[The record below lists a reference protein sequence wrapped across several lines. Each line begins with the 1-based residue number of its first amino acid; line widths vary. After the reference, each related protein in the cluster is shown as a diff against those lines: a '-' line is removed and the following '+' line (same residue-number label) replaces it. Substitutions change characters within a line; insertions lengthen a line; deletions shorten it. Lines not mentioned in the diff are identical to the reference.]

1 MGPKTLTIEISPELE
16 AVLGSDS
23 EAKQEI
29 HQALVMDLL
38 RQGKLSRGKAAELL
52 HIPIRE
58 FPSFLAKYHIPW
70 IDWTTQ
76 DGEEDRRT
84 LRNQGSPSP

>member
-1 MGPKTLTIEISPELE
+1 MSPKTLTIEIPPELE

-38 RQGKLSRGKAAELL
+38 RQGKVSRGKAAELL
-52 HIPIRE
+52 RIPIRE

-76 DGEEDRRT
+76 DGEEDQRT
-84 LRNQGSPSP
+84 LSSQRTPSP